1 MFTVKR
7 QHYLPISSGILKENS
22 RCRDLNKKPS
32 IFSKV
37 FRFIIIITVVA
48 LLSFVL
54 ISYGVP
60 KVIIFVLIIVSYL
73 GFTAFWPA
81 HIIYKS
87 KSIKAIGR
95 YINNNHKRPIFGY
108 SYALANGTDQDVE
121 VALKRIM
128 NTYSEEDMHDIYGSH
143 LAIFQNDSQA
153 LLQHA
158 EKIKSDDHRN
168 YFKAYAFIL
177 KGKFMDSVEF
187 SEKVQTP
194 WMIYSLRAADAKKRG
209 DMSAFKTAANKSI
222 ESALGIQ
229 RFVLFHTMRRMGNDA
244 IQ

>member
-1 MFTVKR
+1 MFTEKR
-7 QHYLPISSGILKENS
+7 QHYFPISSGILKENS
-22 RCRDLNKKPS
+22 RCRELKKKPS

-37 FRFIIIITVVA
+37 FRFIIILTVVA

-60 KVIIFVLIIVSYL
+60 KLIIFILIIVTYL

-108 SYALANGTDQDVE
+108 SYALANGSDQDVE
-121 VALKRIM
+121 VALKRVM
-128 NTYSEEDMHDIYGSH
+128 NTYSQEDMYDVYGAN
-143 LAIFQNDSQA
+143 LAIHQKDSQE
-153 LLQHA
+153 LLNHA
-158 EKIKSDDHRN
+158 TKIESEDYRD
-168 YFKAYAFIL
+168 YYQAYAYIL
-177 KGKFMDSVEF
+177 KGKFLQSTEF

-194 WMIYSLRAADAKKRG
+194 WMIHSLKAADAKKRG
-209 DMSAFKTAANKSI
+209 DMSAFKTEANKSI
-222 ESALGIQ
+222 DSALGIQ
-229 RFVLFHTMRRMGNDA
+229 RFVLFHTMRRMGNDSS
-244 IQ
+244 Q

>member
-1 MFTVKR
+1 M
-7 QHYLPISSGILKENS
+7 Q
-22 RCRDLNKKPS
+22 KKPS

-48 LLSFVL
+48 LFSFVL
-54 ISYGVP
+54 ISYGVQ
-60 KVIIFVLIIVSYL
+60 KWIIFTLIIAGYL

-81 HIIYKS
+81 HIIYKA

-95 YINNNHKRPIFGY
+95 YIRNNHKRPIFGY
-108 SYALANGTDQDVE
+108 SYALATGTDQDVE
-121 VALKRIM
+121 IALKRIM
-128 NTYSEEDMHDIYGSH
+128 NTYSEEDMHDIYGAH
-143 LAIFQNDSQA
+143 LAILQNDSQA

-158 EKIKSDDHRN
+158 ENIKSGDHRN
-168 YFKAYAFIL
+168 YFKAYAYIL

-194 WMIYSLRAADAKKRG
+194 WMVYSLKAADAKKRG
-209 DMSAFKTAANKSI
+209 DQGVFKTAANKSI

-244 IQ
+244 LQ